1 MVIQIRC
8 PRMGGGP
15 FLAEVLRILEK
26 SYSKTGGAG
35 CPERGSFIDRRLHHR
50 PVKDIGLKLHEQIVL
65 HHASINSEQLKTRAT
80 VFLHCLDDLA
90 RLKRSCLQ
98 NRSREMALVR
108 ISCQSGNYAPRI
120 MLPVRSVQPRKRRHE
135 IHASIVL
142 DGPRKC
148 FDFRARADQ
157 AEVVAQ
163 PLHQRARDRDAAF
176 KCVMCRFAAEP
187 ECNRR
192 EQTALGLN
200 GLLASVHQEKAS
212 SAISILCFT
221 GTKAGL
227 PDERS
232 LLIAQNARDGNSAK
246 RPFFHLAINFAARTN
261 LWEHRFRDAE
271 GVQKLLIPGKRLQI
285 HELRAA
291 GVGDVGDVN
300 SAAWASGEMPDKE
313 GIDVAKQQIACAC
326 LFACAAHMIE
336 NPANFQA
343 AEVSAERQPGFCAK
357 TILSSLAS

>member
-8 PRMGGGP
+8 PGMGGGP

-26 SYSKTGGAG
+26 SYSKTGGVG

-65 HHASINSEQLKTRAT
+65 HHASINSEHLKARAT
-80 VFLHCLDDLA
+80 VFLHCAED
-90 RLKRSCLQ
+90 RERMKRSCLQ
-98 NRSREMALVR
+98 NCSREMAIVR
-108 ISCQSGNYAPRI
+108 ISRQSGNHAPRI
-120 MLPVRSVQPRKRRHE
+120 MLPVRSVQPRKCGHK
-135 IHASIVL
+135 IHTAVVL

-163 PLHQRARDRDAAF
+163 PLHQRARDRNAALQ
-176 KCVMCRFAAEP
+176 CVMCRLAAKP
-187 ECNRR
+187 EGNRR
-192 EQTALGLN
+192 EQTTFGLN
-200 GLLASVHQEKAS
+200 GPLASVHQEKAS

-227 PDERS
+227 PDKRS
-232 LLIAQNARDGNSAK
+232 LLIAEIACDRYSAK

-291 GVGDVGDVN
+291 GVRDVGDVN
-300 SAAWASGEMPDKE
+300 SAAWASGEMPHKKGVD
-313 GIDVAKQQIACAC
+313 ISKQQIARFR
-326 LFACAAHMIE
+326 LL
-336 NPANFQA
+336 
-343 AEVSAERQPGFCAK
+343 
-357 TILSSLAS
+357 T

>member
-1 MVIQIRC
+1 
-8 PRMGGGP
+8 MGGGP

-26 SYSKTGGAG
+26 SYSKTGGVG

-50 PVKDIGLKLHEQIVL
+50 PVEDIGLKLHEQIVL
-65 HHASINSEQLKTRAT
+65 HHASIYSEHLKARAT
-80 VFLHCLDDLA
+80 VFLHCLDHFP

-120 MLPVRSVQPRKRRHE
+120 MLPVRGVQPRKRRHE

-163 PLHQRARDRDAAF
+163 PLHQRARDRNAALQ
-176 KCVMCRFAAEP
+176 CVMCRLAAKP
-187 ECNRR
+187 EGNRR
-192 EQTALGLN
+192 EQTTFGLN
-200 GLLASVHQEKAS
+200 GPLASVHQEKAS

-232 LLIAQNARDGNSAK
+232 LLIAQNARDRYSAE
-246 RPFFHLAINFAARTN
+246 RSFFHLAIDFAARTD

-271 GVQKLLIPGKRLQI
+271 DIPKLPIPGKRLQI

-300 SAAWASGEMPDKE
+300 SAAWASGEMPHKKGVD
-313 GIDVAKQQIACAC
+313 ISKQQIARFR
-326 LFACAAHMIE
+326 LL
-336 NPANFQA
+336 
-343 AEVSAERQPGFCAK
+343 
-357 TILSSLAS
+357 T